1 MSQGFNGNGNQRS
14 ARPLRAGAFWG
25 LATSVVLSLVAW
37 NPPTSFGDSRPQDPT
52 DPATPPT
59 VTADALA
66 TVQIDGVVWSQAMSG
81 NRVYAGGE
89 FATATPAGGG
99 ASVPRSNLLAYDIVT
114 GQLIASFA
122 PKVDRQVTAV
132 AVSPDESR
140 IYVGGDFT
148 SIDGKS
154 RGHIAAYD
162 GATGQ
167 LIEAFRPSING
178 PVHAIA
184 ATNTTVYA
192 GGTFGGVGNQ
202 RRSSLAAFNAAN
214 GALLAWAPIATHD
227 GRVGEVRALALKPD
241 GTKVVVGGAFTSLN
255 GSNPQDQTQSGYGL
269 GMVDAV
275 TGASQPFAVGTEV
288 RDATINGAITS
299 LHADDEYVYG
309 GGYAVGRAGGTL
321 EGVFSASWNAGEI
334 HWIND
339 CHGDTYSVHAQ
350 GDVIYTAGH
359 AHYCEN
365 IAGLRQ
371 QDPTNVV
378 DYPYYYRAL
387 AFGREDVGDVTWE
400 PDHTYADFTGNRH
413 SSQLTWY
420 PSLSAGTYTGQ
431 LQGPWSVT
439 GNDDYIAMGGEF
451 TRVNGTNQSGL
462 VRFAVSDIAPDQE
475 GPQLFNARYPIS
487 VSSTSPGAVRVH
499 WRANQDADND
509 YLTYKVQRRPVGGIE
524 SAIHTR
530 RARAHFWN
538 RPTFGYVDTDVGPG
552 DVFEYR
558 VQAVDPFGNTANS
571 AWTPVTVASVD
582 TESDYTAAVL
592 DDEPEHFWQLGES
605 QGTTAGDTVGFSNA
619 ATRSGVTG
627 GAVGAIEGGGAASRF
642 DGSVQGFARTA
653 MVESPPDVLSL
664 EAWFRTSSGSG
675 GKLIG
680 FQDIVADNRRDVD
693 SDRHLYLDTAGRV
706 NFGVRPDATR
716 RVVRSTTPYNDG
728 RWHLATGTLG
738 PDGIRLYV
746 DGVPQ
751 GHNSSAEVGQHLL
764 RGYWRIGGSS
774 LAGWPGAPATGFFTG
789 RIDEVAVYKHV
800 LSPAQVLAHFQ
811 AAGVRPPE
819 GPNTAP
825 LAGPVRVRTTAGKAV
840 RFTLPATDGDQ
851 SNPLRLSVARP
862 KVGTV
867 TQPGADRVVTYT
879 PGRRFAGTTSFTYTA
894 IDELGLTS
902 TGTITVVVGKSAATI
917 GTVVVT
923 PKPLTR
929 HQVPVVTVPVRTAGA
944 PAAGRVNVTLN
955 RKRIGSG
962 LLRANGRASIR
973 LIKLGVGRRTLT
985 IAYAGNAWTLKATKK
1000 VAVRVRR

>member
-1 MSQGFNGNGNQRS
+1 MSQGFNSNGTQRR

-25 LATSVVLSLVAW
+25 LATAVVLSLVSW
-37 NPPTSFGDSRPQDPT
+37 SPPTIFADSRPQDPA

-81 NRVYAGGE
+81 NTVYAGGE
-89 FATATPAGGG
+89 FKKATPAGGG
-99 ASVPRSNLLAYDIVT
+99 TSVPRSNLLAYDIVS
-114 GQLIASFA
+114 GNLIGSFA
-122 PKVDRQVTAV
+122 PAVNGQVTAV
-132 AVSPDESR
+132 AASPNGSR

-148 SIDGKS
+148 SINGQS
-154 RGHIAAYD
+154 RGHIAAFD
-162 GATGQ
+162 SATGALVAQ
-167 LIEAFRPSING
+167 FRPSVNG
-178 PVHAIA
+178 PVHAIVA
-184 ATNTTVYA
+184 SNTTVYA
-192 GGTFGGVGNQ
+192 GGTFGAVGNQ
-202 RRSSLAAFNAAN
+202 SRSSLAAFNAAD
-214 GALLAWAPIATHD
+214 GALLKWAPIVTQD

-275 TGASQPFAVGTEV
+275 TGVSQPFAVGTEV
-288 RDATINGAITS
+288 RDATIKGAITS

-309 GGYAVGRAGGTL
+309 GGYTFGRAGGTL
-321 EGVFSASWNAGEI
+321 EGVFSASWNDGEI

-350 GDVIYTAGH
+350 GDVIYTASH
-359 AHYCEN
+359 THYCEN

-371 QDPTNVV
+371 GDPHNVV

-387 AFGREDVGDVTWE
+387 AFGREDVGDITWE

-420 PSLSAGTYTGQ
+420 PSLNAGTYTGQ

-451 TRVNGTNQSGL
+451 TRVNGTDQSGL
-462 VRFAVSDIAPDQE
+462 VRFAVSDIAPDRE
-475 GPQLFNARYPIS
+475 GPQLFNTKYPIS
-487 VSSTSPGAVRVH
+487 VSSTSAGAVRVH
-499 WRANQDADND
+499 WRANQDQDND
-509 YLTYKVQRRPVGGIE
+509 HLTYKVQRRPVGGVE

-530 RARAHFWN
+530 AVRAHFWN
-538 RPTFGYVDTDVGPG
+538 RPTFGYVDTAVQPG

-558 VQAVDPFGNTANS
+558 VQAADPFGNTANS
-571 AWTPVTVASVD
+571 AWIPVTVASVD

-592 DDEPEHFWQLGES
+592 DDEPEHLWQLGES
-605 QGTTAGDTVGFSNA
+605 QGTTAVDTVGFSNA
-619 ATRSGVTG
+619 VTRAGVTG
-627 GAVGAIEGGGAASRF
+627 GAVGAIEGGGSASRF
-642 DGSVQGFARTA
+642 DGSTEGFAHTA
-653 MVESPPDVLSL
+653 TIESPPDVLSL
-664 EAWFRTSSGSG
+664 EAWFRTSSGTG
-675 GKLIG
+675 GKLVG
-680 FQDIVADNRRDVD
+680 FEDSVANNPRDVD
-693 SDRHLYLDTAGRV
+693 SDRHLYLDSAGRV

-716 RVVRSTTPYNDG
+716 RVVTSTTAYNDG
-728 RWHLATGTLG
+728 TWHLATGTLG

-746 DGVPQ
+746 DGVSQ
-751 GHNSSAEVGQHLL
+751 GHNAGAKVGQHLL

-774 LAGWPGAPATGFFTG
+774 LAGWPGAPASGFFTG

-800 LSPAQVLAHFQ
+800 LSPAQVLAHFT
-811 AAGVRPPE
+811 AAGDAPAD

-825 LAGPVRVRTTAGKAV
+825 VAGPVAARTTAGKAV
-840 RFTLPATDGDQ
+840 SFTLPVTDAEGG
-851 SNPLRLSVARP
+851 PLRLDVARP

-879 PGRRFAGTTSFTYTA
+879 AGRRFAGTTSFIYAAT
-894 IDELGLTS
+894 DELGLTS
-902 TGTITVVVGKSAATI
+902 TGRITVVVGKSAATI

-929 HQVPVVTVPVRTAGA
+929 NKVPVVTVPVRTAGA
-944 PAAGRVNVTLN
+944 PAEGRVKVTLN
-955 RKRIGSG
+955 GKRIGSG

-973 LIKLGVGRRTLT
+973 LIKLAVGRRTLT
-985 IAYAGNAWTLKATKK
+985 IVYAGNAWTLKATKK
-1000 VAVRVRR
+1000 IVVRVRRR